1 MRIASGLPPRVI
13 SSGSSSVRANVP
25 RAVSDAVTSS
35 DNVKARKNLSSNK
48 FSDGALSIDAQL
60 PVRQTYEVDQ
70 QVFVAGRLQTVVTSY
85 SNGSMDVY
93 QEIKNQTFSIDSK
106 LNGNVTRK
114 DDYYFKSVRGNFI
127 DRLA

>member
-25 RAVSDAVTSS
+25 RAVSDDVTSS

-70 QVFVAGRLQTVVTSY
+70 QVFVAASLQTVVTSY

-93 QEIKNQTFSIDSK
+93 QEIKNQTFSVDSK
-106 LNGNVTRK
+106 LNVNVTRK
-114 DDYYFKSVRGNFI
+114 NDYYFKSVRGNFI

>member
-1 MRIASGLPPRVI
+1 MI

-25 RAVSDAVTSS
+25 RAVSDAATSS

-93 QEIKNQTFSIDSK
+93 QEIKNQSFSGNSK

-114 DDYYFKSVRGNFI
+114 DDYYFKSVRGNSV

>member
-25 RAVSDAVTSS
+25 RAVSDDVTSS
-35 DNVKARKNLSSNK
+35 DNVKARKNLSGNK

-93 QEIKNQTFSIDSK
+93 QEIKNQSFSGNSK

-114 DDYYFKSVRGNFI
+114 DDYYFKSVRGNSV

>member
-1 MRIASGLPPRVI
+1 MI

-25 RAVSDAVTSS
+25 RAVSDDVTSS

-70 QVFVAGRLQTVVTSY
+70 QVFVAGRLKTVVTSY
-85 SNGSMDVY
+85 NNGSMDVY
-93 QEIKNQTFSIDSK
+93 QEIKNQSFSGDSK
-106 LNGNVTRK
+106 LNGNVTLK